1 MIEEL
6 VLLAAV
12 LGLIWKSQR
21 ATPIRGEMCNQGVC
35 ETRMWMTRSVPPPEQ
50 QILLDTPVNTTGRD
64 DTLAVSG
71 CNINAIL
78 KIRKSVLA
86 ANEEAANNNS
96 GVALGSP
103 AVI

>member
-35 ETRMWMTRSVPPPEQ
+35 ETRTTRSVPPPEQ

-71 CNINAIL
+71 CDMNAIL
-78 KIRKSVLA
+78 KIRRSVLA